1 MSFLFPPRET
11 VSAPILGRA
20 ERFPI
25 RRIYCVGRNYAAHA
39 KEMGGDLSEPP
50 CFFAKDSDAY
60 APSGATIPYPPATSD
75 YHYEAE
81 LVVAIGAP
89 GFNLAPEAAAHL
101 IFGYA
106 VGLDMTRRDLQNAAK
121 KAGMPWD
128 TAKNF
133 PASAPLGLI
142 TPVTGAG
149 DIETA
154 GISLHVNGV
163 LRQQASIADMI
174 WSIPNIIAY
183 LSKLYPLAPGDLI
196 FTGTPE
202 GIGPVLPGD
211 ELVARVSGL
220 SDLGVTIG
228 EKAR

>member
-1 MSFLFPPRET
+1 
-11 VSAPILGRA
+11 
-20 ERFPI
+20 
-25 RRIYCVGRNYAAHA
+25 
-39 KEMGGDLSEPP
+39 
-50 CFFAKDSDAY
+50 
-60 APSGATIPYPPATSD
+60 
-75 YHYEAE
+75 
-81 LVVAIGAP
+81 
-89 GFNLAPEAAAHL
+89 
-101 IFGYA
+101 
-106 VGLDMTRRDLQNAAK
+106 
-121 KAGMPWD
+121 
-128 TAKNF
+128 
-133 PASAPLGLI
+133 
-142 TPVTGAG
+142 
-149 DIETA
+149 
-154 GISLHVNGV
+154 